1 MIGYTLMMFLALI
14 LSAVCFAATPFAG
27 LEWRPA
33 PGSDPG
39 FPPESEEFQQI
50 IRPGLTAFAGVAATD
65 RLRFSGALGVAR
77 SQNSTWMDGGSE
89 QLHLGVV
96 RPSLDARLSL
106 SSPAEDELLP
116 WLMLGLHANLPSARN
131 ISSTHNDEE
140 QELADQIATEKRSQL
155 TGYGG
160 RLGLGCEWPISP
172 TLGIGA
178 SYAIEAHFSPSKTE
192 EERALSTWTGS
203 YASLLLFL
211 SWGTPKER

>member
-1 MIGYTLMMFLALI
+1 MMLLALL
-14 LSAVCFAATPFAG
+14 LSAVSFAAAPFAG

-50 IRPGLTAFAGVAATD
+50 IRPSLSAFAGFAASEHL
-65 RLRFSGALGVAR
+65 RLSAALGVAR
-77 SQNSTWMDGGSE
+77 SQSSTWLEGGSQ

-106 SSPAEDELLP
+106 SAPTEGELVP

-131 ISSTHNDEE
+131 VSSTHSDEE
-140 QELADQIATEKRSQL
+140 QDLADQIATEKRSQL
-155 TGYGG
+155 AGYGG
-160 RLGLGCEWPISP
+160 RLGLGCQWPVNP
-172 TLGIGA
+172 GVGIGA
-178 SYAIEAHFSPSKTE
+178 SYAIEAHFSPSTTE
-192 EERALSTWTGS
+192 EERTLSTWTGS